1 MNFIPVCEPL
11 LNGNEKKYVADCM
24 DTAWISSS
32 GKYVKA
38 FEEKFAQYCDVKY
51 AVGVCNGTQAIH
63 LALRALGVGKGD
75 EVIIPNFTMIATAFA
90 VCYTRAMPVFV
101 DAEAETW
108 NIDVEKIEEKITNKT
123 KVILPVSIFG
133 HPCEFDK
140 IHELARKYNLKILED
155 AAESHGSEY
164 KGMKTGSLADI
175 TAFSFFANKNITT
188 GEGGMIVTDDE
199 DLYDKCRYYKNLC
212 FPLEGGRTYKHND
225 IGYNY
230 RISNIHSAI
239 GLAQV
244 EKADEYRAMR
254 INNAN
259 IYRRELADIEGISM
273 QNTKDDVLHVHW
285 MNGILINPEKYGR
298 TRDELIQHLKD
309 NGIDTRLL
317 FLGMNKQPSLLKYG
331 CDCTNEYSV
340 SDNLHENGLYLPSS
354 SGLDE
359 TTIIKICEVIRAY
372 STL

>member
-1 MNFIPVCEPL
+1 M
-11 LNGNEKKYVADCM
+11 
-24 DTAWISSS
+24 
-32 GKYVKA
+32 
-38 FEEKFAQYCDVKY
+38 
-51 AVGVCNGTQAIH
+51 H
-63 LALRALGVGKGD
+63 
-75 EVIIPNFTMIATAFA
+75 
-90 VCYTRAMPVFV
+90 YTGAMPVFV

-108 NIDVEKIEEKITNKT
+108 NIDVEKIVEKITNKT

-140 IHELARKYNLKILED
+140 IHELAKKYNFKILED

-164 KGMKTGSLADI
+164 KGLKTGSLADI

-199 DLYDKCRYYKNLC
+199 DLYNKCRYYKNLC
-212 FPLEGGRTYKHND
+212 FPLEGGRNYKHND
-225 IGYNY
+225 IGYNYRISNY

-254 INNAN
+254 IKNAD
-259 IYRRELADIEGISM
+259 IYKRELLDIEGISM
-273 QNTKDDVLHVHW
+273 QNTKDNVLHVHW

-298 TRDELIQHLKD
+298 TRDELIQHLKE

-317 FLGMNKQPSLLKYG
+317 FWGMNKQPSLIKYG
-331 CDCTNEYSV
+331 CNCADEYPV
-340 SDNLHENGLYLPSS
+340 SDNLYKNGLYLPSS

-359 TTIIKICEVIRAY
+359 QSIIKICKIIRNY
-372 STL
+372 RKS